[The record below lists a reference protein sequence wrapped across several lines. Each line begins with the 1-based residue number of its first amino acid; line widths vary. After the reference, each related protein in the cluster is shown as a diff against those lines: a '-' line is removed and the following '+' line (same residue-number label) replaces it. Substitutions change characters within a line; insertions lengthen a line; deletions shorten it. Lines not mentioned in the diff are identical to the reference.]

1 MHRLENVISSSHYD
15 QLVNTVYTDQPIELW
30 LGILLYEDHNTQI
43 QAAPEQVVVVQYD
56 QPEAEGIFEGEDTE
70 VQMIQ
75 DDRLVEGNEVLYKAP
90 ENEWQ
95 LEKGARIMV
104 AGRRFK

>member
-30 LGILLYEDHNTQI
+30 LELLYEDPNTQV
-43 QAAPEQVVVVQYD
+43 QATPEQVVTAQYD
-56 QPEAEGIFEGEDTE
+56 QPEAEVLEGIFEDEDTE

-75 DDRLVEGNEVLYKAP
+75 DD
-90 ENEWQ
+90 
-95 LEKGARIMV
+95 
-104 AGRRFK
+104 